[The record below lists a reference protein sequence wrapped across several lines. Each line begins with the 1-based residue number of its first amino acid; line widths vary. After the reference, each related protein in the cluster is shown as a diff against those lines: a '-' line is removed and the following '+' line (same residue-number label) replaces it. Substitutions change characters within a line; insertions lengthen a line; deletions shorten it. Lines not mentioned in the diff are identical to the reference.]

1 MAKLKTIQ
9 QLNNMII
16 HFIERD
22 AVNADELVDILEWSL
37 KKAKAY
43 QVRVDA
49 QNENDLNAL
58 ENQTYEG

>member
-1 MAKLKTIQ
+1 
-9 QLNNMII
+9 MII